1 MDRNQEALEDL
12 LGTLRWSLEIEW
24 TDEQRSEFS
33 PLCHRLSDG
42 VPRPLLLQ
50 RREKRREAEKRAA
63 ELDRALKASRDW
75 LRTKPKLKCANMV
88 TVALRAAIGVA
99 MRSDTSKALGRP
111 DSHLGPSASRAP
123 HLRRFRQSLPE
134 SRA

>member
-50 RREKRREAEKRAA
+50 QREKRRAADKRVA
-63 ELDRALKASRDW
+63 ELEQALRASRDW
-75 LRTKPKLKCANMV
+75 FRTKPRLA
-88 TVALRAAIGVA
+88 R
-99 MRSDTSKALGRP
+99 
-111 DSHLGPSASRAP
+111 
-123 HLRRFRQSLPE
+123 
-134 SRA
+134 